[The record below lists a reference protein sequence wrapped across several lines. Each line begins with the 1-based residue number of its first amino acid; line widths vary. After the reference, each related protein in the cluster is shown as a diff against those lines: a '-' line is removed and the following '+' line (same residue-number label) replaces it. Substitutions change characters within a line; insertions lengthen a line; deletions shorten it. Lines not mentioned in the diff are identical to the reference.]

1 MSASSSPASSP
12 SEPNS
17 LLRWEDV
24 ENARTYEEYFRQRL
38 GRGFND
44 LPAILIS
51 KDAFQALLRGE
62 EALFAELQREAPE
75 AVRDLYFTFSADGNG
90 IVMGFN
96 IERPDVGTKAIEFVR
111 ARKRTPDHEEWLKG
125 LIENQA
131 ACRRLHFLWK
141 EREAANA

>member
-1 MSASSSPASSP
+1 MSASSAPASSP

-62 EALFAELQREAPE
+62 HALFAELQREAPE
-75 AVRDLYFTFSADGNG
+75 AARDLYFTFSADGEG
-90 IVMGFN
+90 VVMGFS
-96 IERPDVGTKAIEFVR
+96 IEHPDVGMQAIEFVR
-111 ARKRTPDHEEWLKG
+111 ARKRTPDHEAWLAN
-125 LIENQA
+125 LVELQA
-131 ACRRLHFLWK
+131 SSRRLHFLWK
-141 EREAANA
+141 EREQANA